1 MPVVVD
7 TVVSETGYVEPSDIG
22 VETTIFEVYA
32 ETKQYIVEGYISLQ
46 EMQSGDSVILREYLA
61 TDGTNYQKYAE
72 LAVGGVQSEP
82 TISIHTK
89 MLNPQVKYRL
99 TITQKSGTVRR
110 FYYSFV
116 KMTLTMV

>member
-7 TVVSETGYVEPSDIG
+7 TVVSETGYVEPSDID

-46 EMQSGDSVILREYLA
+46 EMQSEDSVILREYLA

-72 LAVGGVQSEP
+72 LALVGVQSEP

>member
-7 TVVSETGYVEPSDIG
+7 TVVSETGYVEPSGID

-46 EMQSGDSVILREYLA
+46 EMQSGDSVIIREYLA

-72 LAVGGVQSEP
+72 LALVGVQSEP